1 MHSQRGRWERGKYIV
16 GIIIALTFSG
26 CIVGDTLALPF
37 RVTGSVLE
45 VVTPDPIG
53 GSVADVG
60 DTIDTAI
67 PF

>member
-1 MHSQRGRWERGKYIV
+1 MIKYIV
-16 GIIIALTFSG
+16 GIIVALTFSG
-26 CIVGDTLALPF
+26 CIVGDAVALAV
-37 RVTGSVLE
+37 RVTCAVLE

-60 DTIDTAI
+60 DAIDTAI